1 MELDNSPWISVESRV
16 AVQLQRLVVAR
27 LVVQGE
33 RLRWTLQLF
42 QVVQLEFRLR
52 VDLGLP
58 YVCFVRFSF
67 SLKAIGSFPLPPC
80 RVIWA
85 YGGLQ

>member
-1 MELDNSPWISVESRV
+1 MELDNSPWISVESRA

-33 RLRWTLQLF
+33 RLRSTLQLL

-58 YVCFVRFSF
+58 YVCFV
-67 SLKAIGSFPLPPC
+67 
-80 RVIWA
+80 
-85 YGGLQ
+85 